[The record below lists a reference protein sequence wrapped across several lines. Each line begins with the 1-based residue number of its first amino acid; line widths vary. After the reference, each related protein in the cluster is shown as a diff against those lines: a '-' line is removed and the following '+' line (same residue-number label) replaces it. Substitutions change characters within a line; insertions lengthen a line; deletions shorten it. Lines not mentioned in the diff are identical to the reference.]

1 MTCHLDT
8 QVVVWL
14 AAGETE
20 KLSPTAAEAIRKSG
34 LAISPMVLLELQ
46 YLYEIKRILK
56 EPLALLNDIDTQI
69 GLKVQDA
76 SFAGVLHTA
85 LFETWT
91 HDPFRPRHRRPR
103 QDRWPRASDH
113 FRHQDPGKLSAV
125 DLVSQKAASR
135 PVCSS
140 RDVLPFLLVV
150 PYQYL
155 IVQPIHLGRNRLHV
169 ASKVE

>member
-34 LAISPMVLLELQ
+34 LVVSPMVLLELQ

-91 HDPFRPRHRRPR
+91 HDPFDRVIVAHARTDGHAPLITSDTKIRENYPRSI
-103 QDRWPRASDH
+103 W
-113 FRHQDPGKLSAV
+113 
-125 DLVSQKAASR
+125 
-135 PVCSS
+135 
-140 RDVLPFLLVV
+140 
-150 PYQYL
+150 
-155 IVQPIHLGRNRLHV
+155 
-169 ASKVE
+169 